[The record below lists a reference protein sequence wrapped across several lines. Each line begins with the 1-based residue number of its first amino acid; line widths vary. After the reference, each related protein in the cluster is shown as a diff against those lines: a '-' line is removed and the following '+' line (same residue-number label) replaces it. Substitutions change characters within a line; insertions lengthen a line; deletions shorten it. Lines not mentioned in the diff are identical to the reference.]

1 MARLTDSRITKGL
14 AAGYL
19 IRLYLSEPDFV
30 AELEEL
36 RAGYLDPLT
45 ELMVKEVG
53 FLVGCRAAMG
63 ADEYQSTIR
72 DLYTSYAA
80 VPSISGL
87 PVSLLN
93 QLEDLRQLHL
103 ELRPY
108 FRGLEQLASKWK
120 LTAPW
125 AGPMLHLHHVHDCL
139 KGIVTS
145 DDIDVPLEQ
154 LDLLY
159 PWPPPLPPLEIKVP
173 ASAFFLYGRKH
184 IQIEIARRLEIYESE
199 LRATG
204 LRHRPSA
211 IEDHAQWWFE
221 RRVKGKPY
229 QEIVERFPDVYE
241 DTIKRKVWEFSRLLG
256 IETR

>member
-1 MARLTDSRITKGL
+1 MPRLTDPRIAKGL

-19 IRLYLSEPDFV
+19 IRLYLREPDFV

-36 RAGYLDPLT
+36 RAGHLDPLT
-45 ELMVKEVG
+45 ELMVKEAG

-72 DLYTSYAA
+72 DLYTSYGSAT
-80 VPSISGL
+80 SMSGL

-108 FRGLEQLASKWK
+108 FRALEQLAAKWK
-120 LTAPW
+120 LNAPW

-139 KGIVTS
+139 RDIVTS

-159 PWPPPLPPLEIKVP
+159 PWLPPLPPLEIKVP
-173 ASAFFLYGRKH
+173 ASAFCFYGRRQ
-184 IQIEIARRLEIYESE
+184 IQAEIARELANYERRLK
-199 LRATG
+199 AAG
-204 LRHRPSA
+204 QKQRPSA
-211 IEDHAQWWFE
+211 VERHAEWWFE
-221 RRVKGKPY
+221 HYVKGKTY
-229 QEIVERFPDVYE
+229 RELAQEYPRAYE
-241 DTIKRKVWEFSRLLG
+241 ETIKRKVWEFSRLLG
-256 IETR
+256 MRTH